1 MKSDEIYVTCKG
13 ITCNSK
19 VSIDVPPGW
28 SGVSDAEL
36 WCRKKDCRLQR
47 EWFGSVCPGCVGTYH
62 DCGLGR
68 SFAYSGRRTIT
79 EDHLS
84 TISSGVCPFRV
95 NGTFAINVHP
105 EWTGEIEKLDLS
117 ERATAEEGE
126 AVVRGIRAYIEKY
139 KEEG

>member
-1 MKSDEIYVTCKG
+1 MKDDEIYVTCRG
-13 ITCNSK
+13 ITCGSR

-28 SGVSDAEL
+28 SGVSDTEL
-36 WCRKKDCRLQR
+36 WCSKDDCKLQR
-47 EWFGSVCPGCVGTYH
+47 EWFGSVCPGCVGGYP

-68 SFAYSGRRTIT
+68 SFAYSGRGTIT
-79 EDHLS
+79 EGHLS
-84 TISSGVCPFRV
+84 AISSGVCPFRV
-95 NGTFAINVHP
+95 GGTFTISVRP
-105 EWTGEIEKLDLS
+105 EGIGEIEDLDLS